1 MLESGEMEISE
12 CSRSM
17 DPKSLSDEES
27 GLLKEQ
33 EESCDETEEAPV
45 IPSSFSIFGMDNAD
59 QLQELSL

>member
-12 CSRSM
+12 CSHSM

-27 GLLKEQ
+27 GLLKQQ
-33 EESCDETEEAPV
+33 EDSDDEDEEEPV

-59 QLQELSL
+59 